1 MKEKDYIQDIAE
13 IRSMM
18 ERSSKFLSLS
28 GWAGVLAGI
37 YALLGAYIAYSLFHF
52 NPDQTAYSNTE
63 LPADLSKVILLAIII
78 LALTVGS
85 AILLSSKK
93 ANKRGESLWNPTSK
107 HLLTSMAVPLIT
119 GGLLILILISQGLI
133 GLIAPFTLIF
143 YGLALY
149 NAGRYT
155 YGDLKILGLIEIGLG
170 VFSSY
175 YVEYG
180 LILWALGFGIMHI
193 IYGIHLHYKYEK

>member
-1 MKEKDYIQDIAE
+1 MKEKDYIRDIAE
-13 IRSMM
+13 IHSMM

-37 YALLGAYIAYSLFHF
+37 YALSGAYIAYMLFHF
-52 NPDQTAYSNTE
+52 NPVQIAYSNPE
-63 LPADLSKVILLAIII
+63 LPANLSKVVILAIII
-78 LALTVGS
+78 LTLTIGS

-93 ANKRGESLWNPTSK
+93 ANKRGENLWNPTSK
-107 HLLTSMAVPLIT
+107 HLLISMAVPLIS
-119 GGLLILILISQGLI
+119 GGILILILISQGLI

-170 VFSSY
+170 VISSY

-180 LILWALGFGIMHI
+180 LILWAVGFGIMHI
-193 IYGIHLHYKYEK
+193 IYGIHLYYKYEK